1 MSYRPPFFILFFEQ
15 KTKLFRAAKRTAA
28 ISHQPSAISHQAWAA
43 PHLPPRNEWPTCSCL
58 SLPNNLFILVS
69 NKD

>member
-1 MSYRPPFFILFFEQ
+1 MS
-15 KTKLFRAAKRTAA
+15 KLFQGAKRTAA
-28 ISHQPSAISHQAWAA
+28 ISHQPSGLRPQAWPT

-58 SLPNNLFILVS
+58 SLPNNLFILIS